1 MKKFNTMDTAAIVI
15 WLIPVAY
22 LLYVFPSLP
31 AIVPVHFGITGTPDR
46 YGSKSEFLIGPLIV
60 IGMSAFVYLLFKFL
74 PAIDPKK
81 SVKYGDSTFQKIGL
95 GIVLLMAVLSI
106 GITLSASTKG
116 FRFDRVILPA
126 VGLFFAFVGNV
137 MHSIKPNYF
146 AGLRTPWAL
155 EDPDN
160 WRATHRLG
168 GKLWFAGG
176 LIITVAVLLLPTVAG
191 FIFFMSILAVLVL
204 IPFIYS
210 YRYFKSHHP
219 NKADE

>member
-1 MKKFNTMDTAAIVI
+1 MKKFNSLDTAAIVI
-15 WLIPVAY
+15 WLVPVAY
-22 LLYVFPSLP
+22 LLYIFPSLP
-31 AIVPVHFGITGTPDR
+31 AVVPVHFGITGAADR
-46 YGSKSEFLIGPLIV
+46 YGSKSEFLIGPLIMT
-60 IGMSAFVYLLFKFL
+60 GMSVFVYLLLRFL

-81 SVKYGDSTFQKIGL
+81 TVKYGDSSFQKIAL
-95 GIVLLMAVLSI
+95 GVVLLMAVISI
-106 GITLSASTKG
+106 GISLSASTKG
-116 FRFDRVILPA
+116 FRIDRVILPA
-126 VGLFFAFVGNV
+126 VGLFFAFIGNV

-160 WRATHRLG
+160 WRATHRLA

-176 LIITVAVLLLPTVAG
+176 LIITVAVLLLPTVPG
-191 FIFFMSILAVLVL
+191 FIFFMSIVAVLVL